1 MGAMP
6 VHPNA
11 ELLEAGKRM
20 ADQVNLHITYSDP
33 FLIRNSWMAF
43 NLNNG
48 ESDGTVYDSLADAK
62 RFTDEFQTAYLCFVG
77 MLGGTN
83 PVECAIYLDFCRK
96 ARDAGLGHRDPNAI
110 PFLSTQGHDRM
121 AARWQIPR
129 WN

>member
-1 MGAMP
+1 MP
-6 VHPNA
+6 IHPSK

-20 ADQVNLHITYSDP
+20 ADQVNARLVFSNP
-33 FLIRNSWMAF
+33 WEIRNCWMAF
-43 NLNNG
+43 ALQDG
-48 ESDGTVYDSLADAK
+48 STSGTVYDTLADAK

-83 PVECAIYLDFCRK
+83 PLECAIYLDFCRQ
-96 ARDAGLGHRDPNAI
+96 AREAGLGHRDPNTI
-110 PFLSTQGHDRM
+110 PFMSTAGHQGM